1 VTGTAVAPDR
11 VFALVVGIERYAAGD
26 TWTLPGPARDA
37 VRFHTWLRAAGVPER
52 NILLHLAPTDGY
64 DPGVEYRSADH
75 AALRHALVGELP
87 ALRGD
92 ALWIWW
98 GGHGVLDQDERIRL
112 YCADATEADR
122 RNLDLESARRALS
135 SDALPGFAR
144 QTWVVDACQTFEER
158 HGFPLSLP
166 AETLPAGE
174 RVHTHQQALLLAVT
188 RGQRAVNDP
197 VGRTGLFSDVVLG
210 ELGAD
215 AVPDPEPLFAR
226 VGARMDVLRADGMT
240 EQTPS
245 VFLRGPGFDKSVPA
259 PFAQRP
265 AGAGSPMLRL
275 VEALLAYPMM
285 SDRDERQTLVNALDP
300 EIVARLPRHSVP
312 RTDLVGLVRTLG
324 RRPEDLWQLFD
335 AVTLLDDDRH
345 RSDELRLAIGGLTG
359 ATGGPG

>member
-1 VTGTAVAPDR
+1 MTDTAVAPAR

-37 VRFHTWLRAAGVPER
+37 VRFRAWLRAAGVPEH
-52 NILLHLAPTDGY
+52 NILLHLAPAGGY
-64 DPGVEYRSADH
+64 DPGVAYRPADH
-75 AALRHALVGELP
+75 AALRRALVGELP

-174 RVHTHQQALLLAVT
+174 RVHAHQQALLLAVT
-188 RGQRAVNDP
+188 RGQRAANDP

-210 ELGAD
+210 ELGAE
-215 AVPDPEPLFAR
+215 AAPDPGPLFAR
-226 VGARMDVLRADGMT
+226 VAARMDALRADGVT

-245 VFLRGPGFDKSVPA
+245 VFLRGPGLDTSLPA
-259 PFAQRP
+259 PRAQARP
-265 AGAGSPMLRL
+265 GAGSPMLRL

-285 SDRDERQTLVNALDP
+285 GDRDERQTLVSALDP
-300 EIVARLPRHSVP
+300 GIVARLPRHAVP
-312 RTDLVGLVRTLG
+312 RTDLVNLARTLG
-324 RRPEDLWQLFD
+324 RRPDDLWQLYD
-335 AVTLLDDDRH
+335 AVTLLDDDPR
-345 RSDELRLAIGGLTG
+345 RSDELRRAISELNGG
-359 ATGGPG
+359 TGGPR